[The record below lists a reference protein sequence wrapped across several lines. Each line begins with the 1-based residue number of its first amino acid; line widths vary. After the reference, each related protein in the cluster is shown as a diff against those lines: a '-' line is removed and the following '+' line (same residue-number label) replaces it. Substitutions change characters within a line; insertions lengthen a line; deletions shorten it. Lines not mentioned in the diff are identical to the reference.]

1 MKIISLAK
9 EQNELPKAAK
19 LSSVIVG
26 LRLNSFNIKRW
37 CSIVMGAA
45 LVGSALTGCVTLGGF

>member
-9 EQNELPKAAK
+9 AQNELPKAAK
-19 LSSVIVG
+19 FSSGIVG
-26 LRLNSFNIKRW
+26 LRLKSLNVKRC
-37 CSIVMGAA
+37 CSLVMGAA

>member
-9 EQNELPKAAK
+9 SQNELPKAAK

-26 LRLNSFNIKRW
+26 LRMRNCNFKRC
-37 CSIVMGAA
+37 CSLVMGAA
-45 LVGSALTGCVTLGGF
+45 LVGSVLTGCVTLGGF